1 MSIIA
6 REFMI
11 HTLIV
16 EDAQMPMG
24 IVKLQDLVS
33 VKILNYTIVIVS
45 KNDATLIPTCHSAS
59 KPKISEFL
67 ALDLICFHGWASIL
81 KTKYNKEI

>member
-1 MSIIA
+1 MSIIV

-24 IVKLQDLVS
+24 IAKLQDLVS
-33 VKILNYTIVIVS
+33 VKVLNYTMMIVS
-45 KNDATLIPTCHSAS
+45 KNDAKLIPTCHSAS
-59 KPKISEFL
+59 RPQ
-67 ALDLICFHGWASIL
+67 
-81 KTKYNKEI
+81 NN

>member
-1 MSIIA
+1 MMSIIA

-24 IVKLQDLVS
+24 IVKLQDLVN
-33 VKILNYTIVIVS
+33 VKVLNYTMMIVS
-45 KNDATLIPTCHSAS
+45 KNDATLIATCHSAS
-59 KPKISEFL
+59 RPQ
-67 ALDLICFHGWASIL
+67 
-81 KTKYNKEI
+81 NN